1 MIEDKKM
8 MSKVTID
15 QLVDF
20 LLYVKE
26 VHSLTVNAR
35 SERTGRLCNVIFAN
49 DITGTRK
56 APDPQ
61 FSKALTA
68 SSKSYE
74 KLYPSLAGPTMI
86 LNLPFILQAFVG
98 LFKPLFP
105 KSVQARLKFER
116 APFLSDLGELTPLTT
131 DSAKRKSFLTEV
143 DRLLDTGFYAS

>member
-1 MIEDKKM
+1 M
-8 MSKVTID
+8 
-15 QLVDF
+15 
-20 LLYVKE
+20 
-26 VHSLTVNAR
+26 
-35 SERTGRLCNVIFAN
+35 GVIFAN

-74 KLYPSLAGPTMI
+74 KLYPSLAGPTLI

-105 KSVQARLKFER
+105 KSVQARLKFES
-116 APFLSDLGELTPLTT
+116 APYLAKLGELTPLTT
-131 DSAKRKSFLTEV
+131 DAASRKAFLTEV
-143 DRLLDTGFYAS
+143 DKLLNA

>member
-1 MIEDKKM
+1 M
-8 MSKVTID
+8 MSKVTVD
-15 QLVDF
+15 QLVEF

-26 VHSLTVNAR
+26 VHSLVLNSR

-49 DITGTRK
+49 DITGTMK
-56 APDPQ
+56 PPDKM
-61 FSKALTA
+61 FAKALTA

-86 LNLPFILQAFVG
+86 LNLPFVLQAFVG

-116 APFLSDLGELTPLTT
+116 APFLAKLPELTPLTA
-131 DSAKRKSFLTEV
+131 DSNSRKAFLTEI
-143 DRLLDTGFYAS
+143 